1 MKNFYMAVIVKI
13 ESIFTDNIDGYYA
26 YMIKFTSSDNLK
38 SVLDRIGGLQVAN
51 VCATK
56 REAQELV
63 KAWNEA
69 YKQNGTYAF
78 DDNLVF

>member
-1 MKNFYMAVIVKI
+1 MKNFYMGVIVKI

-26 YMIKFTSSDNLK
+26 YMAKFKSSDNLK

-56 REAQELV
+56 QDAQELV
-63 KAWNEA
+63 KTWNEGF
-69 YKQNGTYAF
+69 KQNGVYAF
-78 DDNLVF
+78 DNPAF

>member
-1 MKNFYMAVIVKI
+1 MKNFYMAVIVKT

-56 REAQELV
+56 REAGNLV
-63 KAWNEA
+63 KAWNEGFKLNNV
-69 YKQNGTYAF
+69 YTFDNPAF
-78 DDNLVF
+78 